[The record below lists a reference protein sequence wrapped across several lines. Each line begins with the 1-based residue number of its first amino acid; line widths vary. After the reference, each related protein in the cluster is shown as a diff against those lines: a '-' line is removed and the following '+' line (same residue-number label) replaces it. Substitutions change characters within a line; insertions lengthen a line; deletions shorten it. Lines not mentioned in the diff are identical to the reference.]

1 MLSLKILSEKQDNS
15 NVCFISEGNLEDY
28 ILSLPEKYKEY
39 DIQRGIVKNSYLDN
53 LTETVLSNGFV
64 PPIVLISEDAE
75 ITTTNIIFN
84 NYKILDGLQRTVRL
98 QNIFKAFKVYLK
110 LLVEYS
116 KEEIEQLKKVHLSK
130 LLREKFH
137 SDDVEIV
144 YLLSIIQ
151 HYKISQNVLEKDIF
165 KKFKQ
170 WFIIWNNLDKV
181 DQVNNMLILNAG
193 HKSMD
198 LKHQLELLVLNILSE
213 DFLNSKYTI
222 SGVVEETS
230 RFVRAKE
237 VNSAYFYKNKKA
249 GQLHLSHLISALIAF
264 ERTIPFT
271 LKQDDLQK
279 IQNDDESEF
288 ENLKIFFENDNIDK
302 VINFIEKIDLLFKN
316 NYPANNEGLQWLG
329 RESVLIGL
337 FSAFGKYYKKQ
348 LEINPDLSFSD
359 NFEKIYLVL
368 EENIIK
374 YKINNFNEAKKNI
387 DITKLN
393 IGNVFKFTTYYAT
406 CKILFNTIDEIDWK
420 MFFNKYSK
428 KVDDE
433 CI

>member
-1 MLSLKILSEKQDNS
+1 M
-15 NVCFISEGNLEDY
+15 
-28 ILSLPEKYKEY
+28 
-39 DIQRGIVKNSYLDN
+39 
-53 LTETVLSNGFV
+53 
-64 PPIVLISEDAE
+64 
-75 ITTTNIIFN
+75 
-84 NYKILDGLQRTVRL
+84 
-98 QNIFKAFKVYLK
+98 
-110 LLVEYS
+110 
-116 KEEIEQLKKVHLSK
+116 
-130 LLREKFH
+130 
-137 SDDVEIV
+137 
-144 YLLSIIQ
+144 
-151 HYKISQNVLEKDIF
+151 
-165 KKFKQ
+165 
-170 WFIIWNNLDKV
+170 
-181 DQVNNMLILNAG
+181 
-193 HKSMD
+193 
-198 LKHQLELLVLNILSE
+198 
-213 DFLNSKYTI
+213 
-222 SGVVEETS
+222 
-230 RFVRAKE
+230 
-237 VNSAYFYKNKKA
+237 NSAYFYKNKKA